1 MLKDSKT
8 IVVLE
13 MARNRMGDLIRY
25 PFPQKREKIDAAAR
39 DILWGLKLNKCLES
53 LDLSYNH
60 MGPKL
65 AELLPPSIQKHPT
78 LAFLN
83 LSGNDFGR
91 QGAIMIW
98 SFACSTVK
106 LSDIFRTTK
115 SDNEAILKQ
124 EEERR
129 RLGTSERVESAV
141 ESAVD
146 DDGEGKS
153 VTAADGGERTVATG
167 TGSVGSKTSV
177 TAKYPKLCALGLADN
192 QLSTAAGKA
201 LGLLLKGNKKITS
214 LDVSGN
220 ALGFE
225 GGFALAEALE
235 KVYGVEARAAKQR
248 VFEELTKQITRRQR
262 TKKVVY
268 SILLHLNMRR
278 NGMGPAVVSSLMQCL
293 EKPNCSITDLDVSEN
308 YFNHTVNNSGDGN
321 TAGLDIR
328 SGIGKSFS
336 LVRLNLGNCGLVSTQ
351 MVPILGGLG
360 KNSYIMRINLSNTVL
375 DEPCCLQLTNALCTS
390 KFIDSIEVANSKMGP
405 KGGGLVLGMIE
416 QICNRLTNVD
426 VSGNNIGSF
435 SIVPLAKALTN
446 PSCAIKKLNV
456 SKNILEGEGGMFIAK
471 ALLKNNTGIKY

>member
-1 MLKDSKT
+1 M
-8 IVVLE
+8 
-13 MARNRMGDLIRY
+13 
-25 PFPQKREKIDAAAR
+25 
-39 DILWGLKLNKCLES
+39 
-53 LDLSYNH
+53 
-60 MGPKL
+60 
-65 AELLPPSIQKHPT
+65 
-78 LAFLN
+78 
-83 LSGNDFGR
+83 
-91 QGAIMIW
+91 
-98 SFACSTVK
+98 
-106 LSDIFRTTK
+106 
-115 SDNEAILKQ
+115 
-124 EEERR
+124 
-129 RLGTSERVESAV
+129 
-141 ESAVD
+141 
-146 DDGEGKS
+146 
-153 VTAADGGERTVATG
+153 
-167 TGSVGSKTSV
+167 GSKTNV

-192 QLSTAAGKA
+192 QLGTAAGKA

-278 NGMGPAVVSSLMQCL
+278 NGMGPAVVSSLMQCI

-336 LVRLNLGNCGLVSTQ
+336 LVRLSLGNCGLVSTQ

-360 KNSYIMRINLSNTVL
+360 KNSYIMRINLSNTIL

-446 PSCAIKKLNV
+446 ASCAIKKLNV